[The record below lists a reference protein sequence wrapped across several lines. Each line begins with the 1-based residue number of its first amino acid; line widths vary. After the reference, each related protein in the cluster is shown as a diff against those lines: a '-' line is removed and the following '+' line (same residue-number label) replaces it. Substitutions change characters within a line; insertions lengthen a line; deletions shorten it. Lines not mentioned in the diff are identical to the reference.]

1 MSNSYRYIPAMQF
14 FAREYILEEYGD
26 IDPDEKIDE
35 LLDVSRLN
43 VNLVL
48 KNVQDDELDELSKRL
63 LEEIATG
70 SSRAKAIAEEALE
83 FQPNLQGTGKLII
96 SGALLIGLILALR
109 IGTVSISD
117 QDGVQLTF
125 QSENTKEIVE
135 MLEEVLPS
143 MKSDL
148 KE

>member
-14 FAREYILEEYGD
+14 FAREYILAEYGD
-26 IDPDEKIDE
+26 IDPDEKIIE
-35 LLDVSRLN
+35 FLDFSQLDA
-43 VNLVL
+43 NLVL
-48 KNVQDDELDELSKRL
+48 KNVQEDEINKLSKRL

-70 SSRAKAIAEEALE
+70 SSTAKAIAEEALE

-96 SGALLIGLILALR
+96 PGALLIGIILALR

-117 QDGVQLTF
+117 QDGVKLTF
-125 QSENTKEIVE
+125 QSENTKEIVG

-143 MKSDL
+143 VKFDL